1 MKNLLFVLLSVL
13 VFNLN
18 AQELPVVVE
27 AKSKEDVKKLA
38 ENPSGWKIGGTGS
51 ITFNQVGLKNW
62 AAGGDP
68 SLSLL
73 GVVNAYADYKYGK
86 HLWQNRLGVE
96 YGTQKIK
103 GQPIRKNSDRLEVF
117 SKYGYAVSKKWYVS
131 AFANARTQMT
141 PTYEYDGDGNKTLT
155 ISKFANPLV
164 IDGAIGMDY
173 VPNQYLS
180 LFLSPLATKLTIVS
194 DDSIAALNRH
204 GNEGKN
210 FRAEIG
216 ATVIVAYKQEVVKN
230 VNVQSVLKVFKDY
243 QEGPAQNIDVDWQNT
258 IGFKVNSFLSA
269 AVFTHL
275 IWDYDQM
282 IPQFDKAGVQTG
294 VARKL
299 QFRNVIGIGL
309 AYTMDKVYE
318 KVEPTEM

>member
-1 MKNLLFVLLSVL
+1 MKNLLFVLLSVF

-18 AQELPVVVE
+18 AQDIPVVVE
-27 AKSKEDVKKLA
+27 AKSKDDVKKLT

-51 ITFNQVGLKNW
+51 VTFNQVGLKNW

-68 SLSLL
+68 SISLL

-86 HLWQNRLGVE
+86 HLWQNRLGLE

-103 GQPIRKNSDRLEVF
+103 SEPIRKNSDRLEVF

-131 AFANARTQMT
+131 TYGNIRTQMT
-141 PTYEYDGDGNKTLT
+141 PTYEYDGDGNKTIT
-155 ISKFANPLV
+155 ISKFANPMV
-164 IDGAIGMDY
+164 IDAAIGMDY

-180 LFLSPLATKLTIVS
+180 LFLSPLATKMIIVA
-194 DDSIAALNRH
+194 DDKIAVLDRH
-204 GNEGKN
+204 GNLGNN
-210 FRAEIG
+210 FRAEVG
-216 ATVIVAYKQEVVKN
+216 ASVIISYKQEVFKN
-230 VNVQSVLKVFKDY
+230 VNVQSNLRIFKDY
-243 QEGPAQNIDVDWQNT
+243 KNGPAQNIDVDWQNT
-258 IGFKVNSFLSA
+258 IGLKVNKFLSA
-269 AVFTHL
+269 TIFTHL
-275 IWDYDQM
+275 IWDYDQL
-282 IPQFDKAGVQTG
+282 IPQFDKDAVQTG

-318 KVEPTEM
+318 KPEPTEK